1 MPSIKSNTAYFQESN
16 SKSLTLDTDHLVNS
30 GLYLSPTPDVPNRPS
45 DITGF
50 TIVAD
55 NFLGKLKWAEINL
68 NRLAN
73 VNLINPTYGDSLCF
87 DQSRNE
93 WTNTTLEMNSLAD
106 IQIQHKTIEENQ
118 VLVYNGVEWINQK
131 LNLRN
136 FEKPR
141 MVRQQKSIHE
151 PIEISFEI
159 GKIYTFPSCI
169 IKPSEKIILT
179 VKSSLI
185 KAESIINIT
194 LQNAQE
200 NSKGI
205 LYCSVGGIQKGMFKI
220 ILYNISQSDAYITEN
235 QSIEIA
241 YQIH

>member
-1 MPSIKSNTAYFQESN
+1 MSSIKSNTAYFQESN
-16 SKSLTLDTDHLVNS
+16 SESLSLDLDQLVNS

-68 NRLAN
+68 NRLSN

-87 DQSRNE
+87 DQSSNE

-106 IQIQHKTIEENQ
+106 IQIDHKTLEKNQ
-118 VLVYNGVEWINQK
+118 VLTFDGTEWKNEK
-131 LNLRN
+131 LTLRN

-141 MVRQQKSIHE
+141 IVRQQKSIHE
-151 PIEISFEI
+151 PIEINFEI
-159 GKIYTFPSCI
+159 GKIYTFSSFTINPLN
-169 IKPSEKIILT
+169 KLILT

-185 KAESIINIT
+185 KAESIVNIT
-194 LQNAQE
+194 IQNAQE

-205 LYCSVGGIQKGMFKI
+205 LYCSVGGIRKGMFKI
-220 ILYNISQSDAYITEN
+220 ILYNLSQSDAYITEN
-235 QSIEIA
+235 QSLEIA
-241 YQIH
+241 YCIH